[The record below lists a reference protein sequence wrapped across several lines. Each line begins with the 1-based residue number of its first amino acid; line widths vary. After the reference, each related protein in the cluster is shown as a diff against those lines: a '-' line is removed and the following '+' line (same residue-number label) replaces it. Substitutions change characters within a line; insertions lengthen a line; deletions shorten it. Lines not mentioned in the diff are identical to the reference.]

1 MLPLRKL
8 LHKLK
13 LSEVIIT
20 SESFDFLMHE
30 IHVFFSN
37 SFTVFNALKSIDPDE
52 NKLLSINP

>member
-30 IHVFFSN
+30 IHVFCSN
-37 SFTVFNALKSIDPDE
+37 SFTVFNALKSIDPGE
-52 NKLLSINP
+52 SKLLSINP